1 MENTIIKHIKENLE
15 VKEKILNDERFIKN
29 IVKIAKLLVEAYKT
43 GNKLLVAGNGGSAAD
58 AQHIAGELVS
68 KLYLER
74 PALNA
79 VSLTVNTSVLTAI
92 GNDYNY
98 EKTFARQV
106 EAFGVKGDV
115 FLGLSTSGNSK
126 NVIEAIFESKKRG
139 LKTIGFVGEVK
150 CEMDEIC
157 DYIVKIPS
165 AKTPIIQESHIML
178 GHLIC
183 GMVEEALFKK

>member
-1 MENTIIKHIKENLE
+1 MKKTIISHIDENVKIKEL
-15 VKEKILNDERFIKN
+15 ILNDEKFIKN
-29 IVKIAKLLVEAYKT
+29 IEKIAKELINAYKN

-74 PALNA
+74 KALNA
-79 VSLTVNTSVLTAI
+79 ISLTVNTSVLTAI

-98 EKTFARQV
+98 EQTFARQID
-106 EAFGVKGDV
+106 AFGAKGDV

-126 NVIEAIFESKKRG
+126 NVIEAVFEAKKRG
-139 LKTIGFVGEVK
+139 LVTVGFVGSMA
-150 CEMDEIC
+150 CDMDEIC

-165 AKTPIIQESHIML
+165 DKTPIIQESHIML
-178 GHLIC
+178 GHIIC
-183 GMVEEALFKK
+183 GLVEEAIFS